1 MANRKFILSSATKR
15 KLDWLKAQW
24 INETG
29 MIEIYTNQ
37 SDQNRSF
44 LPHNRALLDLYP
56 DSYRLL
62 FTTGSFTLTTSP
74 FSNEPGVQRVQRS
87 NMLEG

>member
-1 MANRKFILSSATKR
+1 MFSYSINILY
-15 KLDWLKAQW
+15 
-24 INETG
+24 
-29 MIEIYTNQ
+29 IYFVYMCFSLTHISYIYNYL
-37 SDQNRSF
+37 N
-44 LPHNRALLDLYP
+44 ALQDLHFKICALQDLYP

-74 FSNEPGVQRVQRS
+74 LSNEPGVQRVQRS